1 MILKNMR
8 TEFRQIDK
16 GVFAMAAL
24 NAMQRHQHILE
35 VLEADGKVSV
45 MHLAD
50 KLRVSVVTVRND
62 LEQLERQQV
71 LRRIR
76 GGALAVR
83 AARFERP
90 LHLAS
95 QAFTEEKE
103 RIAKLAA
110 TLVRDGETIMID
122 AGSTVLAFARALPK
136 SLNDVAVVTNA
147 LDVAIALADHPG
159 IRVVMTGGT
168 LRGMQRSLTAPF
180 STLVIG
186 QLNADTA
193 YVSCTGIDLD
203 KGFTTGSWEEAEVE
217 KAMIGAAS
225 RCIVLADH
233 SKFGHVGSARV
244 SDLATVDLLV
254 TDSDVGPEIIGSYQA
269 LGLQVLTA

>member
-1 MILKNMR
+1 M
-8 TEFRQIDK
+8 T
-16 GVFAMAAL
+16 AL
-24 NAMQRHQHILE
+24 NAMQRHQRILE
-35 VLEADGKVSV
+35 ALELDGKVSV
-45 MHLAD
+45 TTLSD
-50 KLRVSVVTVRND
+50 SLRVSVVTIRND

-95 QAFTEEKE
+95 QAFTEEKQ

-122 AGSTVLAFARALPK
+122 AGSTALAFARALSK
-136 SLNDVAVVTNA
+136 SLNDVAVVTNS
-147 LDVAIALADHPG
+147 LDVALVLAEHPG
-159 IRVVMTGGT
+159 IRVVVTGGT
-168 LRGMQRSLTAPF
+168 LRGTQRSLTAPF

-193 YVSCTGIDLD
+193 YISCTGIDPG

-217 KAMIGAAS
+217 KAMIAAAS
-225 RCIVLADH
+225 RCVILADH

-244 SDLATVDLLV
+244 ADLSAVDLLV
-254 TDSDVGPEIIGSYQA
+254 TDSDVAPETILPFEA
-269 LGLQVLTA
+269 KGLRVLTA